1 MIRKYSIASV
11 FSPQGASRLE
21 PRGQPALWRHGEA
34 AWSLESP
41 EPVSFK
47 ALVALQGNFQ
57 NAPENGTPEEGGRQ
71 GVDGGEFLFD
81 CFARLLRRCQLLAQ
95 DRHYALLFSERSN
108 ELARRTPKATGNPCP
123 PSHPWLPRETSGS
136 RPSFGWSANT
146 SLVFAVA
153 LFSGLGYIMWPFRP
167 ATWPAVSYP

>member
-34 AWSLESP
+34 VWSLESP

-47 ALVALQGNFQ
+47 ALGALQGNFQ
-57 NAPENGTPEEGGRQ
+57 SAPEKARRRRAAGRAPMAASSSSIA
-71 GVDGGEFLFD
+71 LRA
-81 CFARLLRRCQLLAQ
+81 CCRRCQLLAQ

-108 ELARRTPKATGNPCP
+108 ELARRTP
-123 PSHPWLPRETSGS
+123 R
-136 RPSFGWSANT
+136 
-146 SLVFAVA
+146 
-153 LFSGLGYIMWPFRP
+153 RP
-167 ATWPAVSYP
+167 ATLAPLLTLGYRGKPQAPGHPLAGLQTLLSFSQWLYFRD